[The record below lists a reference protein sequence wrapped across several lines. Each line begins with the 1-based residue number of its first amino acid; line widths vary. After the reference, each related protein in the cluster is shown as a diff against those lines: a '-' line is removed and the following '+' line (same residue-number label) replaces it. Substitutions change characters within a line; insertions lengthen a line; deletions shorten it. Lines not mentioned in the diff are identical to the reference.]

1 MNTTPFL
8 LLRRASLVAVVLIA
22 VTFAVQARAITLTAA
37 NMIGYVTP
45 GTPANPENETSRL
58 QFFID
63 LRNIGIAVAPDGNEY
78 FPNFDVGQFPATLPG
93 PATLATTIVTGTLP
107 VVISSPYTYL
117 MAKFGPDSVFY
128 YLGGQTGSLDAL
140 FIPNGLG
147 TNGNGLS
154 HISLFNQT
162 GESPRVPE
170 GGATVTLLGGALALL
185 TLVRRRWSANSAAR

>member
-1 MNTTPFL
+1 MC
-8 LLRRASLVAVVLIA
+8 SLVALA
-22 VTFAVQARAITLTAA
+22 FAVQARAITLTVT

-45 GTPANPENETSRL
+45 GTPANPENETPRL

-63 LRNIGIAVAPDGNEY
+63 LHNTGVAVAPDGNSY
-78 FPNFDVGQFPATLPG
+78 FPTFDPSLPATLPG

-107 VVISSPYTYL
+107 VTISNPYTYL

-140 FIPNGLG
+140 FLPQGLG

-154 HISLFNQT
+154 HITLFNQT
-162 GESPRVPE
+162 GDGSRVPD
-170 GGATVTLLGGALALL
+170 GGMTVALLGGTFAFLAI
-185 TLVRRRWSANSAAR
+185 VRRRWQASSVAR